1 VTEDLAAMAWLA
13 AALRSASPLLWAML
27 GETVTQ
33 RAGVVNLGT
42 EGQMLVGAATAY
54 AVTAETHNPWL
65 GLCAGALAGLILSS
79 MHALLCIRYR
89 AHHFASGLSVWM
101 VGFGASSYLGAG
113 YVGQSI
119 TGLPGL
125 PFLEHVSVTALGGL
139 IAVPLCALALYATR
153 AGLNLRAVGE
163 SISAARI
170 AGLRADA
177 YRWSAILCGGLLS
190 GVGGA
195 ALSIDY
201 TQAWAEG
208 MTQGVGLIAVGLV
221 IVARW
226 SPWLA
231 LPVALIFGGA
241 DVLSLRAQAGGA
253 VSAHLLH
260 TLPYLASLGI
270 FVLTC
275 MRYRAAGAP
284 GALRLALS
292 SRPS

>member
-1 VTEDLAAMAWLA
+1 MNDELASIAWLA

-33 RAGVVNLGT
+33 RAGIVNLGT

-54 AVTAETHNPWL
+54 AVTAETSNPWA
-65 GLCAGALAGLILSS
+65 GLCAGAIAGLILSC

-101 VGFGASSYLGAG
+101 IGFGASSYLGAG

-119 TGLPGL
+119 TGLPATFVGQ
-125 PFLEHVSVTALGGL
+125 VSVTALGAL

-163 SISAARI
+163 SVSAARV

-177 YRWSAILCGGLLS
+177 YRWSAVLIGGALCGI
-190 GVGGA
+190 GGA

-208 MTQGVGLIAVGLV
+208 MTQGLGLIAVGLV

-241 DVLSLRAQAGGA
+241 DVLSLRAQAGGS

-260 TLPYLASLGI
+260 TLPYLVSLAI

-275 MRYRAAGAP
+275 TRFKAAGAP
-284 GALRLALS
+284 GGLRIALS